1 VSGCLD
7 AFAILAWL
15 QDEPG
20 SDITGSHLQRAASDE
35 EFRCFVSI
43 INLAEVYYRIQRT
56 RGRSE
61 ADGFWEDSLHH
72 VIPLTVV
79 PATRRRVLE
88 AARLKGRFPIALGDA
103 FAAQVA
109 VEKDVP
115 LVTGDPEM
123 ETLRQ
128 AGVLQL
134 DWIER

>member
-1 VSGCLD
+1 MSGCLD

-20 SDITGSHLQRAASDE
+20 SGITGLYLQRAASDE
-35 EFRCFVSI
+35 GFLCFVSV

-61 ADGFWEDSLHH
+61 ANEFWEDSLHH

-88 AARLKGRFPIALGDA
+88 A
-103 FAAQVA
+103 
-109 VEKDVP
+109 
-115 LVTGDPEM
+115 
-123 ETLRQ
+123 
-128 AGVLQL
+128 L
-134 DWIER
+134 D